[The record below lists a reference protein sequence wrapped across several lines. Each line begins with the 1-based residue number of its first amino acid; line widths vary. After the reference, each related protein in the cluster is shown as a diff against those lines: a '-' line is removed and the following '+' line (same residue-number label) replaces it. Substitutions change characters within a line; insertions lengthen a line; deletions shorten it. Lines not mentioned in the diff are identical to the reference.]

1 MAAQLY
7 SLANGKVYTDL
18 SEIHWRTSKCVVDT
32 VFKQKHKNT
41 HKYTAENAV
50 MKIHELLPIKLD
62 KKLVLPLLNPP
73 TDANHFAQIKD
84 LMHQPTKGY
93 VNQPNE
99 KYADLDAVTIKAGG
113 GVNGPKH
120 PADIRVD
127 HQTATPHLIT
137 QPMQNTVNQKHQLHQ
152 DFINYM
158 NRDQ

>member
-1 MAAQLY
+1 
-7 SLANGKVYTDL
+7 
-18 SEIHWRTSKCVVDT
+18 
-32 VFKQKHKNT
+32 
-41 HKYTAENAV
+41 

-73 TDANHFAQIKD
+73 ADANHFAQIKD
-84 LMHQPTKGY
+84 LMHEPTKGY